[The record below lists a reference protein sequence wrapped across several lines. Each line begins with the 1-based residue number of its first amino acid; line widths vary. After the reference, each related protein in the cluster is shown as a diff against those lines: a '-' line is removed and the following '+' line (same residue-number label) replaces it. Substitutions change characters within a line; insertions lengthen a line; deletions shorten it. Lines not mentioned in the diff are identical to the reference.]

1 VTTSCDLAM
10 PGAVVKAEIT
20 LTVFDGLESD
30 KHPQATP
37 VKARKRFS
45 IISRQEFAYCL
56 CRHLSSTATSQGKAP
71 SVVRGWWF
79 ALWFAGFFHLLR
91 ANLQICQRTKMSS
104 GK

>member
-1 VTTSCDLAM
+1 VKASCDLAM
-10 PGAVVKAEIT
+10 AGAGAKAENT

-37 VKARKRFS
+37 VKAREKIS
-45 IISRQEFAYCL
+45 IMIRQEFAFCL
-56 CRHLSSTATSQGKAP
+56 CRHLSITATSQGEAP

-91 ANLQICQRTKMSS
+91 ANLQICQRTRMSS
-104 GK
+104 GR